1 MTNHPT
7 PPPTPSPPPS
17 DGCHEHEYPN
27 LQCSYGHSYSGTTS
41 VVNTVLTAAEAEAA
55 ASTASGSP
63 VAVQFTLGSGI
74 GVPAGAQGLGEAA
87 NLTAWAD
94 VVVLVVGLGCA
105 EAEGRDRT
113 NLTLTGA
120 QRDLISTVTAA
131 MKPTSKLIVAIASAG
146 GVDLVVPRADAL
158 LQIFYNGEETGSGL
172 WDVVLGRLSPSARM
186 PETVYAWQYLT
197 LVAPEVN
204 FNMVTFG
211 TGRTYR
217 FFNNSAAVAKSGGAQ
232 DTYIRYR
239 FGYGLSYCTFAYSN
253 LVVKQVGGG
262 NVTVDVDVA
271 VATPARGSGG
281 GGCREVTQVYLTLP
295 SQPDLVVPIYSLV
308 GFAVTPLPPPPAAPT
323 HLTFIVPLV
332 DQLTTLVNGTRVF
345 TGGVYTYAVGGH
357 LPDDT
362 QGEAQSNTLVGTLSL

>member
-1 MTNHPT
+1 M
-7 PPPTPSPPPS
+7 
-17 DGCHEHEYPN
+17 
-27 LQCSYGHSYSGTTS
+27 CSYGHSYSGTTS

-55 ASTASGSP
+55 ASAASGNP
-63 VAVQFTLGSGI
+63 VSVQFTLGSGI
-74 GVPAGAQGLGEAA
+74 DVPAGSQGLGEAA

-113 NLTLTGA
+113 NLTLSAA
-120 QRDLISTVTAA
+120 QVDLVATVTASLR
-131 MKPTSKLIVAIASAG
+131 PTSKLIVAIASAG
-146 GVDLVVPRADAL
+146 GVDLVVPRADAM

-186 PETVYAWQYLT
+186 PETVYAWQYLN

-217 FFNNSAAVAKSGGAQ
+217 YFNNTAAVANSKGAQ

-239 FGYGLSYCTFAYSN
+239 FGYGLSFCTFTYSN
-253 LVVKQVGGG
+253 LVVKQVAGG
-262 NVTVDVDVA
+262 NVTVDVDVV
-271 VATPARGSGG
+271 VATPARGGS
-281 GGCREVTQVYLTLP
+281 GCREVTQVYLTLP

-308 GFAVTPLPPPPAAPT
+308 GFAATPLPPPPTAPT

-345 TGGVYTYAVGGH
+345 TGGVYTYAVSGH

-362 QGEAQSNTLVGTLSL
+362 QGAVQSNALVATLSL